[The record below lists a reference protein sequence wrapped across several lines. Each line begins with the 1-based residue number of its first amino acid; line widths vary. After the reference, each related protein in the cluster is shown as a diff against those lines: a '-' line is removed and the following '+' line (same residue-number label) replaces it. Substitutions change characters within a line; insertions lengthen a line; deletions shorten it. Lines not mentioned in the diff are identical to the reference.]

1 MEHEWTIAMTY
12 HARVERA
19 KRVKAIA
26 QTIGI
31 TRPILEY
38 IDEADHKRY
47 QLTTKG
53 IVLVLALNEDRL
65 ITAFM
70 ANINQVSK
78 FYHLCGKKQV
88 SPKIYKVVQKNLE
101 KYSYLLYIQ
110 GLTNQPQ

>member
-19 KRVKAIA
+19 KRVEAIA

-38 IDEADHKRY
+38 VDEADSKRY

-70 ANINQVSK
+70 ANIDQVSK
-78 FYHLCGKKQV
+78 LYHLCGKKQIN
-88 SPKIYKVVQKNLE
+88 PKIYKVVQKNLE